1 MTCNNCGSKDHPGLG
16 AGECPFDEVLLKS
29 LDYNKVISMI
39 AKTEFETNN
48 PKAIRARMNFL
59 SNLPNYKKNGKRKKS
74 NFPSVESIDDM
85 EFEELQKWCYLM
97 GVEGQGM
104 MMMKKALKRKLN
116 MKKTK
121 QTPRG
126 EIRSDFLLAC
136 NIEGHGEYDHVFDMK
151 DLTADELQK
160 NLGTMCG
167 YVHGDG
173 KKCGGRFVSRINK

>member
-1 MTCNNCGSKDHPGLG
+1 
-16 AGECPFDEVLLKS
+16 
-29 LDYNKVISMI
+29 MI

-48 PKAIRARMNFL
+48 PKAIRARMSFL
-59 SNLPNYKKNGKRKKS
+59 SKLPNYKKTLKRTKS
-74 NFPSVESIDDM
+74 DFPSAESIDDM
-85 EFEELQKWCYLM
+85 EFEELRTWCYLM

-126 EIRSDFLLAC
+126 EIRSDFLLSC
-136 NIEGHGEYDHVFDMK
+136 SIEGHNEYEHVFDMK

-160 NLGTMCG
+160 KLGSMCG
-167 YVHGDG
+167 YVHGNR
-173 KKCGGRFVSRINK
+173 KKCGGRFVSRINR

>member
-1 MTCNNCGSKDHPGLG
+1 
-16 AGECPFDEVLLKS
+16 
-29 LDYNKVISMI
+29 MI

-48 PKAIRARMNFL
+48 PKAIRARMSFL
-59 SNLPNYKKNGKRKKS
+59 SKLPNYKKTLKPTKS
-74 NFPSVESIDDM
+74 GFPSAESIDVM
-85 EFEELQKWCYLM
+85 NFEELQTWCYHL
-97 GVEGQGM
+97 GVEGQGT

-160 NLGTMCG
+160 KLGTMCG